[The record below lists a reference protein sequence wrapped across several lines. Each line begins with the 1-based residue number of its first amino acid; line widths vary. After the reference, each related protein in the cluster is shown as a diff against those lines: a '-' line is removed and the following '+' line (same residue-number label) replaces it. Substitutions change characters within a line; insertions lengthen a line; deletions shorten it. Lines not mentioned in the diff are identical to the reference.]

1 MTTLDNVLLL
11 SPTERLEAY
20 VKGVLDGTIVA
31 CEKVK
36 MACTRHVRDMEASKA
51 PGYPWRF
58 DVQKAERPILFIEKF
73 VKPTKGNYDK
83 MILMPWQCFVVGS
96 IYGWV
101 SKETGLRRFRE
112 ALILVGRGN
121 GKTSLV
127 SSLPLYAA
135 SKDNEKG
142 AEIYLLANSK
152 EQARICYEMCLNQ
165 VQASP
170 VLRSRFRALR
180 DGMYYD
186 ATNSLIR
193 PRASDS
199 RKLDGLNTHLAIFDE
214 IHEYTGYKLINVVQ
228 RSHNK
233 RTQPLDLFITTM
245 GTVLDGPLMDFYGR
259 FTDAMLEEPPFP
271 QAVADSMFTFI
282 CEIDKKDRVDDV
294 SCWAKAN
301 PSLGVLLD
309 INTLRLD
316 WERCRGTPRMR
327 ADFITKQLNVMV
339 DAADATFVDA
349 EVINRNKRTVDPDML
364 LGRRCYGG
372 YDLSAREDFTA
383 AALVFPLDEGE
394 FYVLQHSWVPRRK
407 VEMDN
412 EKIDYYGWAM
422 QGLLTIVDG
431 EYVEQEKVYEWF
443 CEQVKKYAIQAIGYD
458 PANAVT
464 LTRMLKE
471 KGFDCE
477 IIRQGP
483 LTLNDPMKDLREQL
497 LAGKIITNNDPMLR
511 WYLGNVRLRNDY
523 RDREKENW
531 MPTKKNRYRKID
543 GFMAWLDAHALY
555 MQRCPVRGMEIVQP
569 QMTFVDLRKR
579 REARK
584 GLRQ

>member
-1 MTTLDNVLLL
+1 MILDNILL
-11 SPTERLEAY
+11 SPAQRLEQY
-20 VKGVLDGTIVA
+20 VEGVLKGTIVA

-36 MACTRHVRDMEASKA
+36 MSCARHVRDMEASKA

-83 MILMPWQCFVVGS
+83 MILMPWQCFVIGS

-101 SKETGLRRFRE
+101 SKDTGLRRFRE

-228 RSHNK
+228 RSQNK

-259 FTDAMLEEPPFP
+259 FTDAMLDEPPFP
-271 QAVADSMFTFI
+271 REVADSMFTFI
-282 CEIDKKDRVDDV
+282 CEIDKDDKVDDV

-309 INTLRLD
+309 VNTLLLD

-349 EVINRNKRTVDPDML
+349 EVIRRNTRTIDTESL

-372 YDLSAREDFTA
+372 FDLSAREDFTA
-383 AALVFPLDEGE
+383 AALVFPLDEGDY
-394 FYVLQHSWVPRRK
+394 FVLQHSWVPRRK

-422 QGLLTIVDG
+422 QGLLTIADG

-443 CEQVKKYAIQAIGYD
+443 CEQVQKYAIQAIAYD

-471 KGFDCE
+471 KGFECE

-497 LAGKIITNNDPMLR
+497 LAGRIISNNDPMLR

-523 RDREKENW
+523 RDRDKENW

-555 MQRCPVRGMEIVQP
+555 MQRCPVRGMEIAQP
-569 QMTFVDLRKR
+569 QMKVVDIRRR
-579 REARK
+579 REERRRR
-584 GLRQ
+584 LQ